1 MNPMIAQTSFL
12 RGEWNFVLFGLGAV
26 LLLVFAII
34 AINFGM
40 IYVRALF
47 CGAKVT
53 LIELIALRL
62 RRVPAG
68 LIVDSRI
75 NGVRSGLALSIDDLS
90 THFMAGGNVPM
101 VVLALIAAKKAGI
114 HLVFDRACAIDLATK
129 GTGKSVIEAVRTS
142 INPRVIDCPTPSQQR
157 VTIDGVA
164 KDGIVIKIKA
174 LVTVRSDLDRFVG
187 GATEETI
194 IARVGEG
201 IVSTIGSSMSYMDV
215 LENPN
220 RISKTVLG
228 RGLAANTAYEILSL
242 DIASVEVGEN
252 IGAKLQAEQAEAN
265 KLIAQA
271 HAEIRRTSAVAVEQ
285 EMKARVTEMRARL
298 VEAEATVPM
307 GMAAAFR
314 SGHLGLLQ

>member
-1 MNPMIAQTSFL
+1 
-12 RGEWNFVLFGLGAV
+12 
-26 LLLVFAII
+26 
-34 AINFGM
+34 
-40 IYVRALF
+40 
-47 CGAKVT
+47 
-53 LIELIALRL
+53 
-62 RRVPAG
+62 
-68 LIVDSRI
+68 
-75 NGVRSGLALSIDDLS
+75 
-90 THFMAGGNVPM
+90 MAGGNVPM

-142 INPRVIDCPTPSQQR
+142 INPRVIDCPTPTQHK

-174 LVTVRSDLDRFVG
+174 LVTVRSNLDRFVG

-201 IVSTIGSSMSYMDV
+201 IVSTIGSSTTYMEV
-215 LENPN
+215 LENPQ
-220 RISKTVLG
+220 RISKTVLD
-228 RGLAANTAYEILSL
+228 RGLAANTAYEVLSL
-242 DIASVEVGEN
+242 DIANVEVGEN

-271 HAEIRRTSAVAVEQ
+271 HAEIRRTAAVAMEQ
-285 EMKARVTEMRARL
+285 EMKARVTQMRARL

-314 SGHLGLLQ
+314 SGHLGLQ